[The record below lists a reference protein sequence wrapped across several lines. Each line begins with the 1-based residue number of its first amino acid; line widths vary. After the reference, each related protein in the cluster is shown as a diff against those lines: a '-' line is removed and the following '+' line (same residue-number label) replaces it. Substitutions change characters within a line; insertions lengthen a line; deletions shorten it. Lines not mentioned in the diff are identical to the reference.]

1 MKVCPI
7 LLSGIFGYTG
17 KESVTDKKE
26 LILCLEYKCQFWTS
40 AFTTENIEI
49 WDCAFVIMAKKN
61 SDGGIPV

>member
-1 MKVCPI
+1 MKICPI
-7 LLSGIFGYTG
+7 LAIIQGDSLLAT
-17 KESVTDKKE
+17 
-26 LILCLEYKCQFWTS
+26 CLEYKCQFWTS